1 MMNQPINNNAFDLT
15 NVLAQAAQVTKNS
28 EDSEGSGMKLVYP
41 QNGVMKV
48 RLLYNNKSQTVMRKF
63 ERHTINN
70 TKVTCLTNYGQECPV
85 CKTLDNISNVKGTDL
100 WKLKRTTRGIAY
112 AEYIESDYKWE
123 NPSNAPAKGEIV
135 ILMFPWTLY
144 TDFNRLI
151 SSAGAQIY
159 SLICSNVGGVFKIS
173 RWVEKGQT
181 KYRAEIDP
189 FDNQHQTCAS
199 EEEYNKLIMDLP
211 SLNEKF
217 VPIEIND
224 NIVKAAMSMADQL
237 NKEYLSPQVVQPN
250 VGQAGMN
257 LGGFMGN
264 NMAPQMPQVPQTP
277 VTPAPAATPAPVPP
291 QVPQIYTDPNTGA
304 VYEMQNGQWVLKSVP
319 QAPVPPQV
327 QTPTPAP
334 AAPMYPQQTAPQA
347 VPSNNPPCY
356 GKFGSSGINPNNC
369 LMCPNEVTC
378 RTASGK

>member
-1 MMNQPINNNAFDLT
+1 MMNQPTNNAFDLT

-28 EDSEGSGMKLVYP
+28 EDSERSGMKLVYP

-63 ERHTINN
+63 ERHTVNN
-70 TKVTCLTNYGQECPV
+70 TKVTCLTNYGQECPI

-123 NPSNAPAKGEIV
+123 NPQNAPAKGEIV

-151 SSAGAQIY
+151 SSAGNQIY
-159 SLICSNVGGVFKIS
+159 SLICSNIGGVFKIS

-181 KYRAEIDP
+181 KYRGEIDP
-189 FDNQHQTCAS
+189 FDNQHRTCAS
-199 EEEYNKLIMDLP
+199 DEEYNKLIMDLP

-217 VPIEIND
+217 VPVEIND
-224 NIVKAAMSMADQL
+224 NIVKAAKTMADQL

-264 NMAPQMPQVPQTP
+264 TMAPQMPQMMPQSP
-277 VTPAPAATPAPVPP
+277 VAPAPVAPPVPP
-291 QVPQIYTDPNTGA
+291 QVPQLYTDPTTGA
-304 VYEMQNGQWVLKSVP
+304 VYEMQNGQWVLKTPP
-319 QAPVPPQV
+319 QPVVPP
-327 QTPTPAP
+327 TPP
-334 AAPMYPQQTAPQA
+334 AAPAQAYPQTAPQA
-347 VPSNNPPCY
+347 PSNNPPCY
-356 GKFGSSGINPNNC
+356 GKFGSTEVNPNNC
-369 LMCPNEVTC
+369 LMCPNEITC